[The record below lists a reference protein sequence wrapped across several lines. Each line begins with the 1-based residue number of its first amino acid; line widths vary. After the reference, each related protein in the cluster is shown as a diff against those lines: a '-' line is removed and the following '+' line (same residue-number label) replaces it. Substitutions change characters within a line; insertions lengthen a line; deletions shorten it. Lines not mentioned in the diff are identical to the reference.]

1 MLSLCVFNYSLIK
14 IVSEIS
20 PITAVTP
27 ESTAAP
33 GLTVGSMDELYP
45 NKAAEFRVALIL
57 DALKARYRQRHIE
70 TGLTKALPW
79 DDAKQ
84 YTVQLHQQVAKLV
97 GDRGL
102 TRRYFGSKE

>member
-1 MLSLCVFNYSLIK
+1 LLSLCVFKYPLIT
-14 IVSEIS
+14 IVGEIS
-20 PITAVTP
+20 PIAVAIP

-45 NKAAEFRVALIL
+45 TKAAEFRVALIF
-57 DALKARYRQRHIE
+57 DALKARYQQRHSE

-79 DDAKQ
+79 DDAEQ
-84 YTVQLHQQVAKLV
+84 YAVQLHQQVAELV

-102 TRRYFGSKE
+102 TRRYPGSKG